1 MTPPFP
7 WSLPPRVALRQA
19 AGLLLLFYGAVYG
32 GGLLIQLT
40 PLRQGSPMVSA
51 LLLGLVMLFAVR
63 SVVRRDVAWR
73 GSLGLG
79 YQPVGAAVGWSL
91 LGFVGTY
98 VMNIAVSLGYL
109 ASRGSLAAQAAER
122 VHWMGVLADVPAV
135 AILPLA
141 AFVAVWEEMVF
152 RGFVLGRLRA
162 ALPAADTRG
171 ARLRRDALAVLLCAL
186 CFGAGHGYQGAL
198 GLLQTT
204 TAGIA
209 LGALAVWRRRIWP
222 AIGAHFAIDAFGL
235 VALKV
240 LKRALDAGATLAL
253 LP

>member
-32 GGLLIQLT
+32 GGLLIRLT
-40 PLRQGSPMVSA
+40 PLRHGSPMVSA

-79 YQPVGAAVGWSL
+79 YQPVGAVVGWSL

-186 CFGAGHGYQGAL
+186 CFGAGHGYQGVL

-204 TAGIA
+204 TAGVA

>member
-7 WSLPPRVALRQA
+7 WSLPPRVALRPA
-19 AGLLLLFYGAVYG
+19 AGLLLLFYGVVYG
-32 GGLLIQLT
+32 GGALLPLT
-40 PLRQGSPMVSA
+40 PLRHGSPMVSA

-122 VHWMGVLADVPAV
+122 VHWMGVLADVPAA

-141 AFVAVWEEMVF
+141 AFVAVWEETVF
-152 RGFVLGRLRA
+152 RGFVLGRFRA
-162 ALPAADTRG
+162 ALPAADTRA
-171 ARLRRDALAVLLCAL
+171 ARFRRDALAVLLCAL
-186 CFGAGHGYQGAL
+186 CFGAGHGYQGVL

-209 LGALAVWRRRIWP
+209 LGALAVWRQRIWP
-222 AIGAHFAIDAFGL
+222 AIGAHLAIDVFGL
-235 VALKV
+235 LALKA
-240 LKRALDAGATLAL
+240 LKRALDAGAIVAL